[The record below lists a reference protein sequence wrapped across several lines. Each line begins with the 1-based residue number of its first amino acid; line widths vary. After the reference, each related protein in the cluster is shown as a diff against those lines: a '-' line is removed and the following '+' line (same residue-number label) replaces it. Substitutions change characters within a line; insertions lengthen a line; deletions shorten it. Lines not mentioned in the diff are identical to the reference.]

1 MQAKEARQ
9 LSSENASNN
18 RVYYILQI
26 EIEKA
31 AKQGF
36 YKAHHVFSDETLSS
50 INKTINLLKQDG
62 FEVELYY
69 SMNEFYI
76 CVSW

>member
-9 LSSENASNN
+9 LSLKNASNN
-18 RVYYILQI
+18 IAYYILLI

-31 AKQGF
+31 AKKGY
-36 YKAHHVFSDETLSS
+36 YKAAYLFSDETFSS
-50 INKTINLLKQDG
+50 INKTISLLKQDG
-62 FEVELYY
+62 FEVLLYN
-69 SMNEFYI
+69 SMNDFYV